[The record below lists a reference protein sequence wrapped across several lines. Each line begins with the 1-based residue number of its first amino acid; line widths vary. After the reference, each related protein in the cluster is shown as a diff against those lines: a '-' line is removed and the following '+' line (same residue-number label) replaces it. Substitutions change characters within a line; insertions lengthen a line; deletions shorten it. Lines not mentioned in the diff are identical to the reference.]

1 MRRQRSVSFYAD
13 TQEEY
18 MEELKNKKSISERRR
33 CRSNSYQYNNSNS
46 NDISKNFEYLQKKKF
61 FQSYD
66 DLEIEQLGVNSTYQ
80 LAKIENQD
88 IEDNE
93 GGLIQKIKNINQLF
107 KQNNNS
113 SFFSNLTPFSKN
125 IIGKFG
131 YKKNKKNE
139 KNYKRHR
146 SNPYNMIDN
155 INNIN
160 KNLKINKK
168 EEKENE
174 DEKDSDEEDF
184 LTGVGHRSYQMR
196 YLGLKNPLEDSN
208 VEKRE
213 RINSII
219 ENKNEET
226 SFMDNLNINEL
237 SNMQIKGNENNQ
249 SSDSD
254 LNLKE
259 NSEIIYYDN
268 PNEENEEIELKKE
281 NSLNS
286 FENSGDEFELKSE
299 KSIDNTKKD
308 EKLTRKSTF
317 DIKAFCPNSGDNK
330 EEGNKDIDQF
340 KALQNFISNNEFLS
354 KNIDYVDEHLK
365 FLISGTDIY
374 SKKIFLNQLL
384 NTKINHEENISE
396 SINIIKKVIKLLG
409 DYIKLELY
417 EDNCNLCYNHMLQT
431 YVDFSDGIILIINIE
446 NTNSAK
452 YIYDIID
459 KLKYKINK
467 DKRHFSAILICFYLI
482 KENNKEIKNKENLK
496 EINNDVY
503 DIINKIYDDFEIKP
517 NYINIDINNNKQ
529 KNENFKFIINKYL
542 SLAYLKKERKRK
554 PKETKKTHKRGMTG
568 L

>member
-18 MEELKNKKSISERRR
+18 IEELKNKKSISERRR
-33 CRSNSYQYNNSNS
+33 SRSNSYQYNNSNIK
-46 NDISKNFEYLQKKKF
+46 DISKNFEYLQKKKF

-219 ENKNEET
+219 ENKIEEI

-237 SNMQIKGNENNQ
+237 SNTQIKGNENYQ
-249 SSDSD
+249 SSESD

-259 NSEIIYYDN
+259 NSEIIYYDNPDN

-286 FENSGDEFELKSE
+286 FEN
-299 KSIDNTKKD
+299 
-308 EKLTRKSTF
+308 
-317 DIKAFCPNSGDNK
+317 
-330 EEGNKDIDQF
+330 
-340 KALQNFISNNEFLS
+340 
-354 KNIDYVDEHLK
+354 
-365 FLISGTDIY
+365 
-374 SKKIFLNQLL
+374 
-384 NTKINHEENISE
+384 
-396 SINIIKKVIKLLG
+396 
-409 DYIKLELY
+409 
-417 EDNCNLCYNHMLQT
+417 
-431 YVDFSDGIILIINIE
+431 
-446 NTNSAK
+446 
-452 YIYDIID
+452 
-459 KLKYKINK
+459 
-467 DKRHFSAILICFYLI
+467 
-482 KENNKEIKNKENLK
+482 
-496 EINNDVY
+496 
-503 DIINKIYDDFEIKP
+503 
-517 NYINIDINNNKQ
+517 
-529 KNENFKFIINKYL
+529 
-542 SLAYLKKERKRK
+542 
-554 PKETKKTHKRGMTG
+554 
-568 L
+568 

>member
-1 MRRQRSVSFYAD
+1 MRRQRSVSFYAE

-18 MEELKNKKSISERRR
+18 LEELKNKKSLPERRR
-33 CRSNSYQYNNSNS
+33 CRSNSYQSNNSDN
-46 NDISKNFEYLQKKKF
+46 NDISNNSEYLQKQKF
-61 FQSYD
+61 FESYD

-80 LAKIENQD
+80 LTQIENQD

-107 KQNNNS
+107 KQNNNN

-131 YKKNKKNE
+131 YKKSKKND
-139 KNYKRHR
+139 KIYKRQR
-146 SNPYNMIDN
+146 KNPYNL

-160 KNLKINKK
+160 SNFINNKK
-168 EEKENE
+168 DEQEN
-174 DEKDSDEEDF
+174 DDGKDSDENDF
-184 LTGVGHRSYQMR
+184 LTGIGHRSCQMR
-196 YLGLKNPLEDSN
+196 YLGLKNPLEDSK
-208 VEKRE
+208 VVKRK

-219 ENKNEET
+219 ENNKNEET
-226 SFMDNLNINEL
+226 SFTDNLNINEL
-237 SNMQIKGNENNQ
+237 SNLQIKGKENYQ

-259 NSEIIYYDN
+259 NPEIIYYDN
-268 PNEENEEIELKKE
+268 PSDENEDIDLKKE

-286 FENSGDEFELKSE
+286 FENLGDELELKYE
-299 KSIDNTKKD
+299 KSFDDSKKG
-308 EKLTRKSTF
+308 EKSNRKLTF
-317 DIKAFCPNSGDNK
+317 DIKAFIPNSGDSR

-340 KALQNFISNNEFLS
+340 KVLQKFISKNEFLS
-354 KNIDYVDEHLK
+354 KNIDYSDEHLK
-365 FLISGTDIY
+365 FLISGTDTF

-384 NTKINHEENISE
+384 NTKINLEENTSE

-431 YVDFSDGIILIINIE
+431 YIDFSDGIILIINTE
-446 NTNSAK
+446 NVNSSK

-467 DKRHFSAILICFYLI
+467 DKRHFSAILICFHII
-482 KENNKEIKNKENLK
+482 KENDKEIKNTEDLK
-496 EINNDVY
+496 EINHDAY
-503 DIINKIYDDFEIKP
+503 DIINKIYEDFEIKP
-517 NYINIDINNNKQ
+517 NYININLNNDNL
-529 KNENFKFIINKYL
+529 KNDKFKFIINKYL

-554 PKETKKTHKRGMTG
+554 PKDAKKTHKRGMTG

>member
-33 CRSNSYQYNNSNS
+33 CRSNSYHYNNSDRK
-46 NDISKNFEYLQKKKF
+46 DISKNFEYLQKKKF

-139 KNYKRHR
+139 KMYKRHK

-155 INNIN
+155 IN
-160 KNLKINKK
+160 KNLIINKK
-168 EEKENE
+168 EEKENG

-184 LTGVGHRSYQMR
+184 LTGIGHRSYQMR
-196 YLGLKNPLEDSN
+196 YLGLKNPHEDSN

-219 ENKNEET
+219 ENKNEEA

-237 SNMQIKGNENNQ
+237 SNTQIKGNENYQ

-268 PNEENEEIELKKE
+268 PDEENEEIELKKE

-299 KSIDNTKKD
+299 KSFDNKKKED
-308 EKLTRKSTF
+308 KLNRKSTF

-365 FLISGTDIY
+365 FLISGTDTY

-384 NTKINHEENISE
+384 NTKINQEENTTE

-417 EDNCNLCYNHMLQT
+417 EDNCNLCYNHMLHT
-431 YVDFSDGIILIINIE
+431 YIDFSDGIILIVNIE
-446 NTNSAK
+446 NTNSTK
-452 YIYDIID
+452 YIYDILD

-482 KENNKEIKNKENLK
+482 KGNNKEIKNTQDLK
-496 EINNDVY
+496 EINHDTY
-503 DIINKIYDDFEIKP
+503 DIINKIYEDFEIRP

-529 KNENFKFIINKYL
+529 KNEKFKFIINKYL

-554 PKETKKTHKRGMTG
+554 VKERKKTHKRGMTG